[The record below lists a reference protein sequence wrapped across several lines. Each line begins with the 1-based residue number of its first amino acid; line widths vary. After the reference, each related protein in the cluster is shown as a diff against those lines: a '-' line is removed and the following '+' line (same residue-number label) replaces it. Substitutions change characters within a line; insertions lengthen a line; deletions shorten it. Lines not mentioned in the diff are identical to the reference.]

1 MFGMEMVSFNIDDGY
16 PEAIV
21 RSLRKGFLREETYN

>member
-1 MFGMEMVSFNIDDGY
+1 MLGPEMGGFNLDDGY

-21 RSLRKGFLREETYN
+21 RALRKGFLKDETYH